1 MPFAQ
6 INSVSLKYEI
16 LGNDGPWVALAPGG
30 RRAMDEISGV
40 AVRVAAAGFRVLIHD
55 RRNTGQSA
63 LSLDG
68 EGSEFEIWADDLYQ
82 LLRHLGVDAVIAG
95 GSSSGCRLSTILTL
109 RHPELVKALL
119 MMRVTGGPFA
129 VKRLAY
135 RYYTM
140 FIEAAERGGMS
151 EVCATDHF
159 KDLIALKPS
168 RREEIMGWDVA
179 RFVDVMTRWRSSL
192 EADIDKPIL
201 GATQSEL
208 RSISCPAC
216 VIPGNDKT
224 HSIAIGRLAQSLI
237 PGAELRELR
246 TDQLDADIIPMS
258 EWVSDEALAPE
269 VISFFRGVR

>member
-1 MPFAQ
+1 MPFAE

-16 LGNDGPWVALAPGG
+16 LGTDGPWVALAPGG
-30 RRAMDEISGV
+30 RRAMDEISGL
-40 AVRVAAAGFRVLIHD
+40 AGRVAAAGFRVLIYD
-55 RRNTGQSA
+55 RRNTGQSG

-82 LLRHLGVDAVIAG
+82 LLRHLGVSEVIAG

-109 RHPELVKALL
+109 RHPELVRALL

-140 FIEAAERGGMS
+140 FIEAAERGGME

-168 RREEIMGWDVA
+168 RQPEIMGWNVA
-179 RFVDVMTRWRSSL
+179 RFVDVMTRWRADL

-201 GATQSEL
+201 GATESDL
-208 RSISCPAC
+208 RGIACPVC

-237 PGAELRELR
+237 PHAALRELR

-258 EWVSDEALAPE
+258 EWVADEALAPE
-269 VISFFRGVR
+269 LIAFFKTVR